1 MRIPFY
7 VARFFKYLK
16 WCFRGGYT
24 HVTLSHIQYPEILKG
39 KKVIITGGSDGLGLA
54 MAKKFISAGAEVLIT
69 GRRQEKLQAALT
81 AVASDRLHILQWDV
95 SDLTKMDKNL
105 HSAVEQLGGV
115 NIFVNNAAFCCES
128 YELSEEYFDN
138 TIATDVKAVYFLCHK
153 VAELMR
159 SKNGEAGGKILNI
172 SSVSSYL
179 SSVNPYFLAKRAV
192 NSITE
197 GFAKQYAPYNIVVN
211 AIAPGYCNS
220 NFNKVNSAENVYR
233 EEPATKR
240 IIFPEEIADLA
251 TFLVSDAANGIVG
264 QTILCDGGSLLKSV

>member
-1 MRIPFY
+1 M
-7 VARFFKYLK
+7 
-16 WCFRGGYT
+16 
-24 HVTLSHIQYPEILKG
+24 
-39 KKVIITGGSDGLGLA
+39 
-54 MAKKFISAGAEVLIT
+54 
-69 GRRQEKLQAALT
+69 
-81 AVASDRLHILQWDV
+81 
-95 SDLTKMDKNL
+95 
-105 HSAVEQLGGV
+105 
-115 NIFVNNAAFCCES
+115 
-128 YELSEEYFDN
+128 
-138 TIATDVKAVYFLCHK
+138 
-153 VAELMR
+153 
-159 SKNGEAGGKILNI
+159 
-172 SSVSSYL
+172 
-179 SSVNPYFLAKRAV
+179 